1 MLLNH
6 LRVHKLVCASGSD
19 SDQAARMLKTLL
31 LAAIKCCLGSWFAL
45 HLAESLCIF
54 KLQKG

>member
-6 LRVHKLVCASGSD
+6 LRVHKLVCASGTD

-31 LAAIKCCLGSWFAL
+31 LGAINCCLGSWFAL
-45 HLAESLCIF
+45 RLAERFCIF